1 LSPHIISEIG
11 EALSAF
17 VQPLSKSGEQAR
29 ALCGLSPACAFAPCR
44 GKPMNR
50 RQVILT
56 FAATIALAALAAA
69 AVRAQDV
76 PRVATGFV
84 ASVLCSETFVS
95 GLDPEKVFADT
106 TEAMPGAGLISWA
119 LDYRLDRANKD
130 VTVTLLGLSRSR
142 SVYRD
147 GLGCHLDHGGGIALA
162 PPPAEG
168 SAQRAPL
175 PDIAGPAPVA
185 PENPQLAAALDR
197 AFAEPAHPPSRHT
210 KAIVVVKDGR
220 IIAERYAEGY
230 GVDTPILGFSATK
243 SVISALIGVLVR
255 QGKLALDQPAPIAAW
270 QKADDQRHAITVDQ
284 LLRHTAG
291 LALGSSLSASL
302 GAALEPVNRMKFMET
317 DMAAFAEAAPL
328 ETSPGSAW
336 NYHDGNTLILSR
348 LIRDATGGTPADMLR
363 FARQELF
370 APLGMRH
377 VTIEFDG
384 AGTPEGSSQMLASA
398 RDWARFAK
406 LYLNDGLAEGKRI
419 LPEGWAAYS
428 AAPTPNA
435 WVGYGAGF
443 WTNLG
448 DSLGAK
454 YRIEHG
460 WPRDAFFAKGTIG
473 QFVIIIPSERLV
485 IARFGKTPNW
495 PLDADGVSRL
505 VSDVVA
511 ATRDKGRL
519 AGRD

>member
-1 LSPHIISEIG
+1 
-11 EALSAF
+11 
-17 VQPLSKSGEQAR
+17 
-29 ALCGLSPACAFAPCR
+29 
-44 GKPMNR
+44 MNR

-142 SVYRD
+142 SVYRE
-147 GLGCHLDHGGGIALA
+147 GLGCHLDHGGVVALA
-162 PPPAEG
+162 PP
-168 SAQRAPL
+168 SADSSPRSAPS

-197 AFAEPAHPPSRHT
+197 AFAEPAHPPFRRT

-270 QKADDQRHAITVDQ
+270 QKAEDPRHAITVDQ

-302 GAALEPVNRMKFMET
+302 GAAHEPVNRMKFMET

-495 PLDADGVSRL
+495 PLDADAVSRL

>member
-1 LSPHIISEIG
+1 
-11 EALSAF
+11 
-17 VQPLSKSGEQAR
+17 
-29 ALCGLSPACAFAPCR
+29 
-44 GKPMNR
+44 MNR
-50 RQVILT
+50 RRMMLIFT
-56 FAATIALAALAAA
+56 ATAAFAALAAA
-69 AVRAQDV
+69 AVRARDV
-76 PRVATGFV
+76 PKVATGLV
-84 ASVLCSETFVS
+84 ASVICSETFVS

-106 TEAMPGAGLISWA
+106 TEAMPGASLISWA

-147 GLGCHLDHGGGIALA
+147 GLGCHLDHGGGVALA
-162 PPPAEG
+162 PPPADPNPQP
-168 SAQRAPL
+168 AQL
-175 PDIAGPAPVA
+175 HDIAGPAPVV
-185 PENPQLAAALDR
+185 PENPQLAAALDH
-197 AFAEPAHPPSRHT
+197 AFAEPAYPPFRHT

-255 QGKLALDQPAPIAAW
+255 QGKLVLDQPAPVAAW
-270 QKADDQRHAITVDQ
+270 QNADDPRHAITVDQ

-328 ETSPGSAW
+328 ESAPGSAW

-348 LIRDATGGTPADMLR
+348 LIRDTTGGTPADVLR

-370 APLGMRH
+370 APLGMSH

-384 AGTPEGSSQMLASA
+384 AGTPEGSTQMLASA
-398 RDWARFAK
+398 RDWARFGL
-406 LYLNDGLAEGKRI
+406 LYLNDGRAGGKRI

-428 AAPTPNA
+428 ASPTPNA

-448 DSLGAK
+448 DSFGAS
-454 YRIEHG
+454 YRIGHG

-495 PLDADGVSRL
+495 PLDADGVSHL
-505 VSDVVA
+505 VSVVVA
-511 ATRDKGRL
+511 ATRDKERL
-519 AGRD
+519 AGRN